1 MPDSITTKSV
11 QSGKKPAKDSSTQRY
26 LPFSEIRDNLIMMKD
41 GSSRMVL
48 RVHALNFNL
57 KSTEEQD
64 AILMS
69 YQRFLNSLNF
79 PIQIIVRSLKVDI
92 EAYINRLKNL
102 ALKQSNN
109 LLQEQTYRYI
119 DFLTNLI
126 DLAQIMKKEFYIV
139 VPYDFENNESVRKTD
154 LFGVFRSFWSA
165 LSQDESVADIRNNR
179 MRLEKLRKNNFER
192 LSTVK
197 MSLESIGLKAEE
209 VKKEELIKLIYNY
222 YNPRLKTENMLKAD
236 TDTLNLG

>member
-1 MPDSITTKSV
+1 MADKTTASV
-11 QSGKKPAKDSSTQRY
+11 KIGKKPAKDSSTERY
-26 LPFSEIRDNLIMMKD
+26 LPFSEIRDNLIVMKD

-48 RVHALNFNL
+48 HVHALNFNL

-64 AILMS
+64 SILMS

-79 PIQIIVRSLKVDI
+79 PIQIIIRSLKVDI

-102 ALKQSNN
+102 ALKQTNT
-109 LLQEQTYRYI
+109 LLQEQTYRYV

-139 VPYDFENNESVRKTD
+139 VPYDFENNESVKKAD
-154 LFGVFRSFWSA
+154 IFGVFRTFWAA
-165 LSQDESVADIRNNR
+165 LSQEESVTDIRANR
-179 MRLEKLRKNNFER
+179 IRTEKLKKGNFER

-197 MSLESIGLKAEE
+197 TSLEAIGLKAEPLD
-209 VKKEELIKLIYNY
+209 KEAIIKLLYNY
-222 YNPRLKTENMLKAD
+222 YNPRLKTENVLKAE
-236 TDTLNLG
+236 TDNLNLG

>member
-1 MPDSITTKSV
+1 MADKTTASV
-11 QSGKKPAKDSSTQRY
+11 KSGKRPQKDSSTQRY

-57 KSTEEQD
+57 KSNEEQD

-69 YQRFLNSLNF
+69 YQRFLNSLSF
-79 PIQIIVRSLKVDI
+79 PIQIIIRSLKVDI
-92 EAYINRLKNL
+92 EAYINRLKKI
-102 ALKQSNN
+102 ALKQQNN

-126 DLAQIMKKEFYIV
+126 DLAQIMKKEFFIIV
-139 VPYDFENNESVRKTD
+139 PFDFENNESVKKTD
-154 LFGVFRSFWSA
+154 IFGVFRTFWSA
-165 LSQDESVADIRNNR
+165 LNQEESIVDIRANR
-179 MRLEKLRKNNFER
+179 SRLEKLKKGNFER
-192 LSTVK
+192 LSTIK

-209 VKKEELIKLIYNY
+209 VKKEDLIKLIYNY
-222 YNPRLKTENMLKAD
+222 YNPRLKTENVLKAD
-236 TDTLNLG
+236 TDAINLA

>member
-1 MPDSITTKSV
+1 MADKTKNSV
-11 QSGKKPAKDSSTQRY
+11 QSGKRPPKDSSTERY

-92 EAYINRLKNL
+92 EAYINRLKNI
-102 ALKQSNN
+102 ALKQQNA

-126 DLAQIMKKEFYIV
+126 DLAQIMKKEFFIV
-139 VPYDFENNESVRKTD
+139 IPFDFENNESVRKTD
-154 LFGVFRSFWSA
+154 IFGVFRSFWSA
-165 LSQDESVADIRNNR
+165 LSQEESVVDIRANR
-179 MRLEKLRKNNFER
+179 SRLEKLRKGNFER
-192 LSTVK
+192 LSTAK
-197 MSLESIGLKAEE
+197 MSLEAIGLKAEE
-209 VKKEELIKLIYNY
+209 VKKEDLIKLIYNY
-222 YNPRLKTENMLKAD
+222 YNPRLKTENVLKAD
-236 TDTLNLG
+236 TDDINIEK

>member
-1 MPDSITTKSV
+1 MADKTTTSV
-11 QSGKKPAKDSSTQRY
+11 KAGKKPAKDSSTQRY
-26 LPFSEIRDNLIMMKD
+26 LPFSEIRDNVIIMKD

-102 ALKQSNN
+102 ALKQSNT

-119 DFLTNLI
+119 D
-126 DLAQIMKKEFYIV
+126 
-139 VPYDFENNESVRKTD
+139 
-154 LFGVFRSFWSA
+154 
-165 LSQDESVADIRNNR
+165 
-179 MRLEKLRKNNFER
+179 
-192 LSTVK
+192 
-197 MSLESIGLKAEE
+197 
-209 VKKEELIKLIYNY
+209 
-222 YNPRLKTENMLKAD
+222 
-236 TDTLNLG
+236 

>member
-1 MPDSITTKSV
+1 MADKTTASV
-11 QSGKKPAKDSSTQRY
+11 KTGKKPPKDSSTERY

-79 PIQIIVRSLKVDI
+79 PIQIIIRSLKVDI
-92 EAYINRLKNL
+92 EAYINRLKNI
-102 ALKQSNN
+102 ALKQQNS

-126 DLAQIMKKEFYIV
+126 DLAQIMKKEFFIIV
-139 VPYDFENNESVRKTD
+139 PFDFENNESVKKTD
-154 LFGVFRSFWSA
+154 IFWVFRSFWSA
-165 LSQDESVADIRNNR
+165 LSQEESVTDIRANR
-179 MRLEKLRKNNFER
+179 SRLEKLKKWNFER

-197 MSLESIGLKAEE
+197 MSLETVWLKADI
-209 VKKEELIKLIYNY
+209 VKKEDLIKLIYNY
-222 YNPRLKTENMLKAD
+222 YNPRLKTENVLKAD
-236 TDTLNLG
+236 TDSLNLE

>member
-1 MPDSITTKSV
+1 MVDKTTASV
-11 QSGKKPAKDSSTQRY
+11 KTGKKPAKDSSTQRY
-26 LPFSEIRDNLIMMKD
+26 LPFSEIRDNLIVMKD

-102 ALKQSNN
+102 ALKQTNT
-109 LLQEQTYRYI
+109 LLQEQTYKYV

-139 VPYDFENNESVRKTD
+139 VPYDFENNESIRKTD
-154 LFGVFRSFWSA
+154 MFWIFRSFWSA
-165 LSQDESVADIRNNR
+165 LSQEESVADIRANR
-179 MRLEKLRKNNFER
+179 IRTEKLKKWNFER

-197 MSLESIGLKAEE
+197 MSLEAIWLKAEPID
-209 VKKEELIKLIYNY
+209 KEELIKLLYNY
-222 YNPRLKTENMLKAD
+222 YNPRLKTENILKAD
-236 TDTLNLG
+236 TDNLNLG